1 MAEQTAVPENLH
13 YTKDHEWVRLEG
25 DVAIVGIT
33 DHAQHAL
40 GEITYV
46 ELPPADKALKQFAEA
61 GAVESA
67 KAASDIFSPV
77 SGVVAEVNLALE
89 TEPEKVNSDPY
100 GEGWIYKLKGASAGE
115 LGNLLTAQQYRKLT
129 EEPQQ

>member
-100 GEGWIYKLKGASAGE
+100 GEGWIYKLNGASAGE

>member
-1 MAEQTAVPENLH
+1 MSDQTGAPDALR
-13 YTKDHEWVRLEG
+13 YSKDHEWVRMEG
-25 DVAIVGIT
+25 ALAVVGIT

-46 ELPPADKALKQFAEA
+46 EPPAVGKALKQFAEA

-67 KAASDIFSPV
+67 KAASDIFAPLT
-77 SGVVAEVNLALE
+77 GTVAEVNPILE

-100 GEGWIYKLKGASAGE
+100 GEGWIYKLKGTSAGE
-115 LGNLLTAQQYRKLT
+115 LGNLLTAQQYLELIK
-129 EEPQQ
+129 EPQQ

>member
-1 MAEQTAVPENLH
+1 MAEHTAVPEDLH

-25 DVAIVGIT
+25 TLAVVGIT

-40 GEITYV
+40 GEITYI
-46 ELPPADKALKQFAEA
+46 EPPPVDKALKQFAEA

-67 KAASDIFSPV
+67 KAASDIFAPL

-89 TEPEKVNSDPY
+89 IEPEKVNADPY

-115 LGNLLTAQQYRKLT
+115 LGNLLTAQQYRKLI
-129 EEPQQ
+129 EESQP

>member
-1 MAEQTAVPENLH
+1 MAEQTAVPEDRR

-25 DVAIVGIT
+25 DLAVVGIT

-46 ELPPADKALKQFAEA
+46 ELPPVGKALKQFAEA

-67 KAASDIFSPV
+67 KAASDIFSPL
-77 SGVVAEVNLALE
+77 SGVVAEVNPALE

-100 GEGWIYKLKGASAGE
+100 GEGWMYKLKGASAGE
-115 LGNLLTAQQYRKLT
+115 LGNLLTAQQYRKLI
-129 EEPQQ
+129 EEPQP